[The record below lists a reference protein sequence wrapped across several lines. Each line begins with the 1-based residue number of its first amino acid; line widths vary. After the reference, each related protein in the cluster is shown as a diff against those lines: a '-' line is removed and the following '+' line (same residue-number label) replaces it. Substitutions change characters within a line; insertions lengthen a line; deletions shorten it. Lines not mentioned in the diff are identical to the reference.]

1 MSLIATVTVTPAL
14 SKKKGEKLLLCG
26 KAKAVVVW
34 QSKGIVPTPRVCG
47 NADASQSPRDAHVG
61 HRSSGWPQSVAAVS
75 GGGLGGRGGVPM

>member
-1 MSLIATVTVTPAL
+1 MSLIATVTVTPAIE
-14 SKKKGEKLLLCG
+14 KKRG
-26 KAKAVVVW
+26 KAVVVW
-34 QSKGIVPTPRVCG
+34 QSKGMVPTPRVCG